1 MRFYSLLVLLLIAMA
16 PLHAEELSDQVIHV
30 TRNTIVQLPIY
41 KSRVIVAP
49 SPIKKISVG
58 NPDIADVLLLGGSD
72 LYILGKDLG
81 STNVYLWDKNN
92 GLISSVQVTI
102 THDLDGLTRQL
113 SSILPSETINAFSVQ
128 RDLVLTGKLS
138 NVVSMDAALKVAG
151 AYLEQAATAKEKIM
165 FSQQKSSGLTSENSD
180 KKAGQIINLM
190 SVGGRSQQV
199 MLQVK
204 VAEVNRDAIR
214 DMNAQMNIL
223 KNSSKW
229 VVGGVNGGATF
240 PDAVFVE
247 GGSRLPIYSGGMQP
261 LGPVFDEFA
270 PTTPS
275 ISSTGLF
282 ASYLGSGVVANV
294 VLDAYQ
300 QKGLAKILAEPTLT
314 TLSGQDAQFLSG
326 GSFPIP
332 VSTGI
337 NGAVGVEFRDY
348 GVKLQ
353 FQPLILENDLINLKL
368 NISVSELG
376 DSAAL
381 KVAAGSTA
389 VFNIPSLTERRAMST
404 VELQDGQTI
413 AIAGLMNENMRT
425 AINKFPWLGDIPVLG
440 ALFRSQ
446 GFQKGQTELLIMVTA
461 TLAKP
466 VNPKDLKLPTDAV
479 VESSDMEFFVGGKIE
494 GKVPKKSQTESGSA
508 SSVAPNSV
516 SQ

>member
-1 MRFYSLLVLLLIAMA
+1 
-16 PLHAEELSDQVIHV
+16 
-30 TRNTIVQLPIY
+30 
-41 KSRVIVAP
+41 
-49 SPIKKISVG
+49 
-58 NPDIADVLLLGGSD
+58 
-72 LYILGKDLG
+72 
-81 STNVYLWDKNN
+81 
-92 GLISSVQVTI
+92 
-102 THDLDGLTRQL
+102 
-113 SSILPSETINAFSVQ
+113 
-128 RDLVLTGKLS
+128 
-138 NVVSMDAALKVAG
+138 
-151 AYLEQAATAKEKIM
+151 
-165 FSQQKSSGLTSENSD
+165 
-180 KKAGQIINLM
+180 
-190 SVGGRSQQV
+190 

-282 ASYLGSGVVANV
+282 ASYLGNGLVANV

-389 VFNIPSLTERRAMST
+389 VFSIPSLTERRAMST

-425 AINKFPWLGDIPVLG
+425 AINKFPWLGDIPILG

-479 VESSDMEFFVGGKIE
+479 VEPSDMEFFVGGKIE